1 MTFPRFV
8 VLTLK
13 LKKRLQV
20 GQPGGLQPGGFHPV
34 SDETP
39 AAAIPAD
46 GVARKH
52 TGYVMLLLKTA
63 TAALLLRAHV
73 QSAFQMGESGVE
85 NRRNMQRGC
94 AGPLLNP

>member
-1 MTFPRFV
+1 MCAETSVTFPRFV

-39 AAAIPAD
+39 AAAIPAG
-46 GVARKH
+46 GVARK
-52 TGYVMLLLKTA
+52 TYWICDASAEDCNSG
-63 TAALLLRAHV
+63 AALE
-73 QSAFQMGESGVE
+73 SACTVCVPDGRE
-85 NRRNMQRGC
+85 RR
-94 AGPLLNP
+94 